1 MKVFKQVMAG
11 LVLSL
16 SMSAHA
22 AIIDWE
28 GTGVD
33 FFATWTEL
41 DTLRIEIDA
50 GNITL
55 GSGWDGAKYIDSIAI
70 NGDWDWFNDDDITLS
85 AIGTFGGAIDGSGL
99 NEMGCQGEVLGGN
112 HQCWGGLAS
121 LTDDMFFDF
130 TFAGASVFTTGTD
143 PFLKVRFVD
152 LDMNKVGSLLSAPVN
167 VPEPAMIS
175 LLGAGLIGLG
185 FARRRRSIKYKQQTL

>member
-1 MKVFKQVMAG
+1 MKVFKKFTAV

-22 AIIDWE
+22 SIIDWE

-33 FFATWTEL
+33 FYSSWIDG

-50 GNITL
+50 GDITA
-55 GSGWDGAKYIDSIAI
+55 GSGWADAVAIDSIAI
-70 NGDWDWFNDDDITLS
+70 NGDWDWYNLDDITLAAS
-85 AIGTFGGAIDGSGL
+85 GFTGGMDGTGL
-99 NEMGCQGEVLGGN
+99 SKQGCKDTVALEGN
-112 HQCWGGLAS
+112 HQCWEGYQLLS
-121 LTDDMFFDF
+121 DNMYFDF
-130 TFAGASVFTTGTD
+130 TFSGDAVFSID
-143 PFLKVRFVD
+143 MDSHLKIRFVD
-152 LDMNKVGSLLSAPVN
+152 DDGYKEGSLLSSYVN

-185 FARRRRSIKYKQQTL
+185 FARRRRNRKQ

>member
-1 MKVFKQVMAG
+1 MKVFKKVMAG

-33 FFATWTEL
+33 FFSSWIDA

-50 GNITL
+50 EGPTAEGPIA
-55 GSGWDGAKYIDSIAI
+55 GWADAVAIDSIAI
-70 NGDWDWFNDDDITLS
+70 NGDWDWFNDDDITLA

-112 HQCWGGLAS
+112 HQCWSGLAL

-130 TFAGASVFTTGTD
+130 TFAGDAIFSTGTN
-143 PFLKVRFVD
+143 PHLKVRFID
-152 LDMNKVGSLLSAPVN
+152 AYGEKVGSLLSTTVN
-167 VPEPAMIS
+167 IPEPAMIS

-185 FARRRRSIKYKQQTL
+185 FARRRRRKT